1 MPISIPIPTTLRRRR
16 PASAAERARPLL
28 AADPKTAGALTDRLR
43 AYLDDA
49 AIAEVY
55 RAYLFSAQAH
65 DGQRRISGEPYVYHP
80 VAVATILA
88 ELHLDYRAIIAAL
101 LHDVLEDTR
110 FTKQQLV
117 VDFGR
122 EVADLVDGVTKIGKL
137 EFANP
142 EQAEAEN
149 FRKML
154 LAMSQD
160 IRVILVKLADR
171 LHNLRTLDALPPA
184 KRRTIARQTLEI
196 YAPIANRLGLHDWYR
211 ELEDLSFAH
220 LHPLRHRAVSGAV
233 AKAEGGHKKALRRQR
248 DDIEKALSQAG
259 IRATVEARH
268 KSAWSVYRKM
278 RAKHCKIEQM
288 DDLYGFRIIVGG
300 VEDCYRALGVVHRLY
315 KPFVERFKD
324 HIAIPKN
331 NGYQS
336 LHTTVCGVHGGM
348 VEVQIRTEDM
358 HRVAQA
364 GVAAHWI
371 YKQGGTASAGPA
383 SLARQW
389 LLDLLDTQSQTGS
402 PREFLEHLK
411 IDLHPDEVYV
421 FTPRG
426 DIKKLPR
433 GATALDFAYSV
444 HSDVGNRCAGA
455 RVNQQLVPL
464 ATVLA
469 SGDRVEILTAD
480 TARPTPAWLKYTVTS
495 KARAAIRSHL
505 RSLQRDNAVKLGKR
519 LLKQSLRLGRF
530 SRMKIGDE
538 KQRRLLDTLRV
549 GSWEDLLA
557 SIGLGERLPQLVAHQ
572 LELAEG
578 GGTAGPQASA
588 ALTLSGTEGMLV
600 NYARCCRPIPGD
612 PVVGFFTAGRGMV
625 VHVDDCRNARDIR
638 RSADQGISLE
648 WAPDVQGDFAV
659 NLRVDVE
666 NRRGVLARVATA
678 IAEMESNIDN
688 VGVEEHDERHSTIRF
703 VIEVKNRTHLARIL
717 RRVRL
722 EPQVMRV
729 ARTKT

>member
-1 MPISIPIPTTLRRRR
+1 MPISIPIPTTLRRKR
-16 PASAAERARPLL
+16 PASGATRTRYFAS
-28 AADPKTAGALTDRLR
+28 DPKPAGALTDRLR
-43 AYLDDA
+43 EYLDDA
-49 AIAEVY
+49 GIAEVY

-65 DGQRRISGEPYVYHP
+65 DGQRRVSGEPYVHHP

-88 ELHLDYRAIIAAL
+88 ELRLDYRALIAAL

-117 VDFGR
+117 VDFGL
-122 EVADLVDGVTKIGKL
+122 EVAELVDGVTKIGRL
-137 EFANP
+137 EFENP

-171 LHNLRTLDALPPA
+171 LHNLRTLDALAPA
-184 KRRTIARQTLEI
+184 KRHAIARQTLEI
-196 YAPIANRLGLHDWYR
+196 YAPIANRLGLHDWYH

-220 LHPLRHRAVSGAV
+220 LYPLRHRAIARAI
-233 AKAEGGHKKALRRQR
+233 AKAEGGHKKVLRRQR
-248 DDIEKALSQAG
+248 EEIGEALTRAG
-259 IRATVEARH
+259 IRANVEARH
-268 KSAWSVYRKM
+268 KSAYSVYRKM
-278 RAKHCKIEQM
+278 RAKRRKIAQM
-288 DDLYGFRIIVGG
+288 DDLYGFRVVVGG
-300 VEDCYRALGVVHRLY
+300 ADECYRALGVVHKLY
-315 KPFVERFKD
+315 KPVAERFKD

-348 VEVQIRTEDM
+348 VEVQIRTEEM

-371 YKQGGTASAGPA
+371 YKQGGDAGTGPT

-411 IDLHPDEVYV
+411 IDLYPEEVYV

-426 DIKKLPR
+426 AIKKLPR
-433 GATALDFAYSV
+433 GATALDFAYAV
-444 HSDVGNRCAGA
+444 HSDVGDRCAGA
-455 RVNQQLVPL
+455 RVNQQLVSLP
-464 ATVLA
+464 TVLKN
-469 SGDRVEILTAD
+469 GDHVEILTAD

-495 KARAAIRSHL
+495 KARSAIRAHL
-505 RSLQRDNAVKLGKR
+505 KNQQRDDAVRLGKR

-530 SRMKIGDE
+530 SRIKIGE
-538 KQRRLLDTLRV
+538 EQKQRLLATLRV
-549 GSWEDLLA
+549 GTWEDLLA
-557 SIGLGERLPQLVAHQ
+557 GIGLGERLPQLVARQ
-572 LELAEG
+572 LESAKGEG
-578 GGTAGPQASA
+578 AAATPDGA

-612 PVVGFFTAGRGMV
+612 SVVGLFTAGRGMV

-638 RSADQGISLE
+638 RNTGQGITLE
-648 WAPDVQGDFAV
+648 WAPDVQGDFPV

-666 NRRGVLARVATA
+666 NQRGVLARIAAA

-688 VGVEEHDERHSTIRF
+688 VGVEDRDDRHSTIRF
-703 VIEVKNRTHLARIL
+703 VIEVKNRAHLAGLL
-717 RRVRL
+717 RRIRR
-722 EPQVMRV
+722 EPQVMKV
-729 ARTKT
+729 ARTKV

>member
-1 MPISIPIPTTLRRRR
+1 MPISIPIPTTLRRKR
-16 PASAAERARPLL
+16 PADGAARGRPV
-28 AADPKTAGALTDRLR
+28 AAVPKSAGALTDRLR
-43 AYLDDA
+43 EYLDDRG
-49 AIAEVY
+49 IAEVY

-65 DGQRRISGEPYVYHP
+65 DGQRRVSGEPYVHHP

-88 ELHLDYRAIIAAL
+88 ELRLDYRAIIAAL

-110 FTKQQLV
+110 FNKQQLV

-122 EVADLVDGVTKIGKL
+122 EVAELVDGVTKIGKL
-137 EFANP
+137 EFENP

-171 LHNLRTLDALPPA
+171 LHNLRTLDALTPA
-184 KRRTIARQTLEI
+184 KRRAIARQTLDI

-220 LHPLRHRAVSGAV
+220 LYPVRHRAITRAI
-233 AKAEGGHKKALRRQR
+233 AQAEGGHKKALRRQR
-248 DDIEKALSQAG
+248 DEIGDALLKAG
-259 IRATVEARH
+259 IRAHVEARH
-268 KSAWSVYRKM
+268 KSAWSVYRKL
-278 RAKHCKIEQM
+278 RAKRVKIEQM
-288 DDLYGFRIIVGG
+288 DDLYGFRVIVGG
-300 VEDCYRALGVVHRLY
+300 ADDCYRALGVVHRLY

-358 HRVAQA
+358 HRIAQA

-371 YKQGGTASAGPA
+371 YKQGDGAAAGPT

-402 PREFLEHLK
+402 PREFLDHLK
-411 IDLHPDEVYV
+411 MDLHPDEVYV

-433 GATALDFAYSV
+433 GATALDFAYAV

-455 RVNQQLVPL
+455 RVNQQLVALP
-464 ATVLA
+464 TVLK
-469 SGDRVEILTAD
+469 SGDRVEILTAG

-495 KARAAIRSHL
+495 KARTAIRAHL
-505 RSLQRDNAVKLGKR
+505 KNQQRDEAVKLGKR
-519 LLKQSLRLGRF
+519 LLKQALRLGRF
-530 SRMKIGDE
+530 SRIRIGE
-538 KQRRLLDTLRV
+538 AQKQRLLDTLRV
-549 GSWEDLLA
+549 SSWEELLA
-557 SIGLGERLPQLVAHQ
+557 GIGLGERLPQLVARQ
-572 LELAEG
+572 LELSKGEG
-578 GGTAGPQASA
+578 AAATPAGA

-612 PVVGFFTAGRGMV
+612 AVVGFFTAGRGMV
-625 VHVDDCRNARDIR
+625 VHLEDCRNARDMR
-638 RSADQGISLE
+638 RNAERGVALE
-648 WAPDVQGDFAV
+648 WAPEVQGDFPV

-666 NRRGVLARVATA
+666 NRRGVLARIATA
-678 IAEMESNIDN
+678 IAEMESNIDD
-688 VGVEEHDERHSTIRF
+688 VGVEERDDRHSTIRF
-703 VIEVKNRTHLARIL
+703 IVEVKSRAHLARIL
-717 RRVRL
+717 RRVRH
-722 EPQVMRV
+722 EPQVIKV
-729 ARTKT
+729 ARTKA